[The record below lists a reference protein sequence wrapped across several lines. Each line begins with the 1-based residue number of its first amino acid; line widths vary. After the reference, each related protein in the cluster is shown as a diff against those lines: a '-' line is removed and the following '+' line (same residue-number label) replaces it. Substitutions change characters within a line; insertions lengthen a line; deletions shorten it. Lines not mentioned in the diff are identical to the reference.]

1 MICDTACVY
10 CAALETGHVLL
21 LSDSQDLSIQDHL
34 LVSAPLGCLQLYVHI
49 LTQYAVS
56 CRTSNH
62 PSLSRRPK
70 RRGSSRSASK
80 NYNLHYPCS
89 ELLIHDIDCRMSGL
103 RVHGSQGE
111 ADPTNFSSAGFPR
124 ATHYLLQGHKIIVLC
139 DTLVCLSHSRL
150 MSIMARPKELQSPCQ
165 IMLITEHEQKNNH
178 EKLRKQV
185 HKL

>member
-21 LSDSQDLSIQDHL
+21 LSDSQDLSIHDHL

-89 ELLIHDIDCRMSGL
+89 ELLILHIDCRMSGL
-103 RVHGSQGE
+103 RGPWEPRRSRSDKFQ
-111 ADPTNFSSAGFPR
+111 FSWLSKSH
-124 ATHYLLQGHKIIVLC
+124 TIICCKV
-139 DTLVCLSHSRL
+139 T
-150 MSIMARPKELQSPCQ
+150 K
-165 IMLITEHEQKNNH
+165 
-178 EKLRKQV
+178 
-185 HKL
+185 